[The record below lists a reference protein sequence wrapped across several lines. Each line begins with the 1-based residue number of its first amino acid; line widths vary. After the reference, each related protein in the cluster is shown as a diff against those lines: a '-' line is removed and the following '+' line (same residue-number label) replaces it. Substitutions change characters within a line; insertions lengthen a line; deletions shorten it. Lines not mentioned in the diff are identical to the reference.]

1 MLYIN
6 RSMFNLSSKNIVKLS
21 KDNGE
26 LYYNLINDNEFP
38 IRRHIE
44 NTYNVTPSFC
54 YPDEEFSGEILS
66 FLLKNGKL
74 MNFTST
80 GKIELLEKDT
90 IKGLRGGTFWFAY
103 KKVFIRLTIKN
114 QTDEKEHLTIS
125 AGFSPALEWS
135 ENEKDKEYSSSQI
148 FSLGFV
154 FPTDVQKIPLEDF
167 VQFIHK
173 PTKGRV
179 HLFIKNQYGEYDF
192 EPITVDIPDNV
203 DLSLNYGKDFLEID
217 KTIKER
223 LSEKSSGLYMF
234 HGPPGTGKTTYIKYL
249 AGQIDRDF
257 IYIPTS
263 MLEFFTSDPNSLS
276 VLLQKPNSI
285 LILEDAEKAIIK
297 REDNGMASSV
307 SSLLNLSDGIMSDIL
322 KTAVILT
329 YNCSRQEVDDAL
341 RRKGRLRVD
350 YEFDLLKIEDAKI
363 LAKALKYSD
372 KLIESEIK
380 DKMSIADIY
389 NLKDKVNFYEE
400 KEEEVPRIGFR

>member
-1 MLYIN
+1 
-6 RSMFNLSSKNIVKLS
+6 MFNLNNKNVVRLI
-21 KDNGE
+21 KDKDE
-26 LYYNLINDNEFP
+26 LYYNLVNDNEFP

-44 NTYNVTPSFC
+44 NAYGVAPSFC
-54 YPDEEFSGEILS
+54 YPDEEFTGEILP

-80 GKIELLEKDT
+80 GKIELLEKDS
-90 IKGLRGGTFWFAY
+90 IKGIRGGTFWFAY

-125 AGFSPALEWS
+125 AGFSPSLEWA
-135 ENEKDKEYSSSQI
+135 ENDKDKEYSSTQI
-148 FSLGFV
+148 FSLGFI
-154 FPTDVQKIPLEDF
+154 FPSNIQDVPFKDF
-167 VQFIHK
+167 TQFIYK

-179 HLFIKNQYGEYDF
+179 HLFIKTQYGEYDF
-192 EPITVDIPDNV
+192 EPISVDIPNDV
-203 DLSLNYGKDFLEID
+203 DLALNYGKDFLEID

-276 VLLQKPNSI
+276 VLLQKPNSV

-322 KTAVILT
+322 KTAVVLT
-329 YNCSRQEVDDAL
+329 YNCSRQEVDEAL

-350 YEFDLLKIEDAKI
+350 YEFDLLKVEDAKN
-363 LAKALKYSD
+363 LAKSLNYSD

-380 DKMSIADIY
+380 DKMSIADVY

-400 KEEEVPRIGFR
+400 VEEDEPRIGFR

>member
-1 MLYIN
+1 
-6 RSMFNLSSKNIVKLS
+6 MFNLTSKNIMKLT
-21 KDNGE
+21 KDKDE
-26 LYYNLINDNEFP
+26 LYYNLVNDNEFP

-44 NTYNVTPSFC
+44 NTYEVAPSFC
-54 YPDEEFSGEILS
+54 YPDEEFTGDILL
-66 FLLKNGKL
+66 FLLKNSKL

-80 GKIELLEKDT
+80 GKIELLEKDS
-90 IKGLRGGTFWFAY
+90 IKGVRGGTFWFAY
-103 KKVFIRLTIKN
+103 KKVFVRLSIKN

-125 AGFSPALEWS
+125 SGFSPALEWS
-135 ENEKDKEYSSSQI
+135 ENEKDKEYSPAQI
-148 FSLGFV
+148 FNLGFI
-154 FPTDVQKIPLEDF
+154 FPSNVQDIPFKDF
-167 VQFIHK
+167 VEFIHK

-192 EPITVDIPDNV
+192 EPISVDIPDNV
-203 DLSLNYGKDFLEID
+203 DLALNYGKDFVEVD

-276 VLLQKPNSI
+276 VLLQKPNSV

-322 KTAVILT
+322 KTAVVLT
-329 YNCSRQEVDDAL
+329 YNCSRQEVDEAL
-341 RRKGRLRVD
+341 KRKGRLRVD
-350 YEFDLLKIEDAKI
+350 YEFDLLKVEDAKN
-363 LAKALKYSD
+363 LAKSLNYSD

-380 DKMSIADIY
+380 EKMSIADVY

-400 KEEEVPRIGFR
+400 KEEDVPRIGFR

>member
-1 MLYIN
+1 
-6 RSMFNLSSKNIVKLS
+6 
-21 KDNGE
+21 
-26 LYYNLINDNEFP
+26 
-38 IRRHIE
+38 
-44 NTYNVTPSFC
+44 
-54 YPDEEFSGEILS
+54 
-66 FLLKNGKL
+66 

-80 GKIELLEKDT
+80 GKIELLEKDS
-90 IKGLRGGTFWFAY
+90 IKGVRGGTFWFLY
-103 KKVFIRLTIKN
+103 KKVFVRLSIKN
-114 QTDEKEHLTIS
+114 QTDEKEHLSIS
-125 AGFSPALEWS
+125 AGFSPPLEWS
-135 ENEKDKEYSSSQI
+135 EVEKDKQYSPSQI
-148 FSLGFV
+148 FNLGFI
-154 FPTDVQKIPLEDF
+154 FPSNVQDIPFKDF
-167 VQFIHK
+167 VEFIHK
-173 PTKGRV
+173 PAKGRV
-179 HLFIKNQYGEYDF
+179 HLFIKTQYGEYDF
-192 EPITVDIPDNV
+192 EPISVDIPDNV
-203 DLSLNYGKDFLEID
+203 DLALNYGKDFVEID

-322 KTAVILT
+322 KTAVVLT
-329 YNCSRQEVDDAL
+329 YNCSRQEVDEAL
-341 RRKGRLRVD
+341 KRKGRLRVD
-350 YEFDLLKIEDAKI
+350 YEFDLLKIEDAKN
-363 LAKALKYSD
+363 LAKSLNYSD

-380 DKMSIADIY
+380 EKMSIADIY

-400 KEEEVPRIGFR
+400 KEEDVPRIGFR

>member
-1 MLYIN
+1 M
-6 RSMFNLSSKNIVKLS
+6 KLS

-26 LYYNLINDNEFP
+26 IYYNLVNDNEFP
-38 IRRHIE
+38 IRRYIE
-44 NTYNVTPSFC
+44 NTYGVAPSFC
-54 YPDEEFSGEILS
+54 YPDEEFTGEILS
-66 FLLKNGKL
+66 FLLKGGKL

-80 GKIELLEKDT
+80 GKIELLEKDS
-90 IKGLRGGTFWFAY
+90 IKGVRGGTFWFLY
-103 KKVFIRLTIKN
+103 KKVFVRLSIKN
-114 QTDEKEHLTIS
+114 QTDEKEHLSIS
-125 AGFSPALEWS
+125 AGFSPPLEWS
-135 ENEKDKEYSSSQI
+135 EVEKDKQYSPSQI
-148 FSLGFV
+148 FNLGFI
-154 FPTDVQKIPLEDF
+154 FPSNVQDIPFKDF
-167 VQFIHK
+167 VEFIHK
-173 PTKGRV
+173 PAKGRV
-179 HLFIKNQYGEYDF
+179 HLFIKTQYGEYDF
-192 EPITVDIPDNV
+192 EPISVDIPDNV
-203 DLSLNYGKDFLEID
+203 DLALNYGKDFVEID

-322 KTAVILT
+322 KTAVVLT
-329 YNCSRQEVDDAL
+329 YNCSRQEVDEAL
-341 RRKGRLRVD
+341 KRKGRLRVD
-350 YEFDLLKIEDAKI
+350 YEFDLLKIEDAKN
-363 LAKALKYSD
+363 LAKSLNYSD

-380 DKMSIADIY
+380 EKMSIADIY

-400 KEEEVPRIGFR
+400 KEEDVPRIGFR

>member
-1 MLYIN
+1 
-6 RSMFNLSSKNIVKLS
+6 MFNLTSKNIMKLT
-21 KDNGE
+21 KDKDE
-26 LYYNLINDNEFP
+26 LYYNLVNDNEFP

-44 NTYNVTPSFC
+44 NTYEVAPSFC
-54 YPDEEFSGEILS
+54 YPDEEFTGDILS
-66 FLLKNGKL
+66 FLLKNSKL

-80 GKIELLEKDT
+80 GKIELLEKDS

-103 KKVFIRLTIKN
+103 KKVFIRLSIKN

-135 ENEKDKEYSSSQI
+135 ENEKDKEYSPAQI
-148 FSLGFV
+148 FNLGFI
-154 FPTDVQKIPLEDF
+154 FPSNVQDIPFKDF
-167 VQFIHK
+167 VEFIHK

-192 EPITVDIPDNV
+192 EPISVDIPDNV
-203 DLSLNYGKDFLEID
+203 DLALNYGKDFVEVD

-276 VLLQKPNSI
+276 VLLQKPNSV

-322 KTAVILT
+322 KTAVVLT
-329 YNCSRQEVDDAL
+329 YNCSRQEVDEAL
-341 RRKGRLRVD
+341 KRKGRLRVD
-350 YEFDLLKIEDAKI
+350 YEFDLLKVEDAKN
-363 LAKALKYSD
+363 LAKSLNYSD

-380 DKMSIADIY
+380 EKMSIADVY

-400 KEEEVPRIGFR
+400 KEEDIPRIGFR

>member
-1 MLYIN
+1 M
-6 RSMFNLSSKNIVKLS
+6 KLS

-26 LYYNLINDNEFP
+26 IYYNLVNDNEFP
-38 IRRHIE
+38 IRRYIE
-44 NTYNVTPSFC
+44 NTYGVAPSFC
-54 YPDEEFSGEILS
+54 YPDEEFTGEILS
-66 FLLKNGKL
+66 FLLKGGKL

-80 GKIELLEKDT
+80 GKIELLEKDS
-90 IKGLRGGTFWFAY
+90 IKGVRGGTFWFLY
-103 KKVFIRLTIKN
+103 KKVFVRLSIKN
-114 QTDEKEHLTIS
+114 QTDEKEHLSIS
-125 AGFSPALEWS
+125 AGFSPPLEWS
-135 ENEKDKEYSSSQI
+135 EVEKDKQYSPSQI
-148 FSLGFV
+148 FNLGFI
-154 FPTDVQKIPLEDF
+154 FPSNVQDIPFKDYVE
-167 VQFIHK
+167 FIHK
-173 PTKGRV
+173 PAKGRV
-179 HLFIKNQYGEYDF
+179 HLFIKTQYGEYDF
-192 EPITVDIPDNV
+192 EPISVDIPDNV
-203 DLSLNYGKDFLEID
+203 DLALNYGKDFVEID

-322 KTAVILT
+322 KTAVVLT
-329 YNCSRQEVDDAL
+329 YNCSRQEVDEAL
-341 RRKGRLRVD
+341 KRKGRLRVD
-350 YEFDLLKIEDAKI
+350 YEFDLLKIEDAKN
-363 LAKALKYSD
+363 LAKSLNYSD

-380 DKMSIADIY
+380 EKMSIADIY

-400 KEEEVPRIGFR
+400 KEEDVPRIGFR

>member
-1 MLYIN
+1 
-6 RSMFNLSSKNIVKLS
+6 MFNLNSKNVIKLS
-21 KDNGE
+21 KDKGE
-26 LYYNLINDNEFP
+26 LYYNLVNDNEFP
-38 IRRHIE
+38 IRRYIE
-44 NTYNVTPSFC
+44 NTYGVAPSFC
-54 YPDEEFSGEILS
+54 YPDEEFTGDILT

-80 GKIELLEKDT
+80 GKIELLEKDN
-90 IKGLRGGTFWFAY
+90 IKGLRGGTFWIAY
-103 KKVFIRLTIKN
+103 KKVYVRLTVKN

-125 AGFSPALEWS
+125 AGFSHALEWS
-135 ENEKDKEYSSSQI
+135 ENEKDKEYSPAQI
-148 FSLGFV
+148 FSLGFI
-154 FPTDVQKIPLEDF
+154 FPSNVMDVPFNDF
-167 VQFIHK
+167 IEFIHK

-192 EPITVDIPDNV
+192 EPISVDIPDNV
-203 DLSLNYGKDFLEID
+203 DLSLNYGKDFVEID

-276 VLLQKPNSI
+276 VLLQKPNSV

-322 KTAVILT
+322 KTAVVLT
-329 YNCSRQEVDDAL
+329 YNCSRQEVDEAL

-350 YEFDLLKIEDAKI
+350 YEFDLLKVSDAKT
-363 LAKALKYSD
+363 LAKSLNYSD

-380 DKMSIADIY
+380 EKMSIADVY

-400 KEEEVPRIGFR
+400 PSEEETRIGFR

>member
-1 MLYIN
+1 
-6 RSMFNLSSKNIVKLS
+6 
-21 KDNGE
+21 
-26 LYYNLINDNEFP
+26 
-38 IRRHIE
+38 
-44 NTYNVTPSFC
+44 
-54 YPDEEFSGEILS
+54 
-66 FLLKNGKL
+66 
-74 MNFTST
+74 
-80 GKIELLEKDT
+80 LLEKDI
-90 IKGLRGGTFWFAY
+90 IKGLRGGTFWFTY

-125 AGFSPALEWS
+125 SGFSPPLEWS
-135 ENEKDKEYSSSQI
+135 ENEKDKEYSPAQI
-148 FSLGFV
+148 FNLGFI
-154 FPTDVQKIPLEDF
+154 FPSNVQEVPFKEF
-167 VQFIHK
+167 VEFIHK

-192 EPITVDIPDNV
+192 EPISVDIPDNV
-203 DLSLNYGKDFLEID
+203 DLSLNYGKSFVEVD

-223 LSEKSSGLYMF
+223 LSEKASGLYMF

-276 VLLQKPNSI
+276 VLLQKPNSV

-322 KTAVILT
+322 KTAVVLT
-329 YNCSRQEVDDAL
+329 YNCSRQEVDEAL
-341 RRKGRLRVD
+341 KRKGRLRVD
-350 YEFDLLKIEDAKI
+350 YEFDLLKIEDAKN
-363 LAKALKYSD
+363 LAKSLNYSD

-380 DKMSIADIY
+380 EKMSIADIY

-400 KEEEVPRIGFR
+400 KEEDVPRIGFR

>member
-1 MLYIN
+1 
-6 RSMFNLSSKNIVKLS
+6 MFNLTSKNVMKLT
-21 KDNGE
+21 KDKDE
-26 LYYNLINDNEFP
+26 LYYNLVNDNEFP

-44 NTYNVTPSFC
+44 NTYSVAPSFC
-54 YPDEEFSGEILS
+54 YPDEEFTGDILL
-66 FLLKNGKL
+66 FLLKNAKL

-80 GKIELLEKDT
+80 GKIELLEKDS

-103 KKVFIRLTIKN
+103 KKVFVRLTIKN

-135 ENEKDKEYSSSQI
+135 ENEKDKEYSPAQI
-148 FSLGFV
+148 FSLGFI
-154 FPTDVQKIPLEDF
+154 FPSNVLDVPFKDF
-167 VQFIHK
+167 IEFIHK

-192 EPITVDIPDNV
+192 EPISVDIPENV
-203 DLSLNYGKDFLEID
+203 DLTLNYGKDFVEID

-276 VLLQKPNSI
+276 VLLQKPNSV

-322 KTAVILT
+322 KTAVVLT
-329 YNCSRQEVDDAL
+329 YNCSRQEVDEAL

-350 YEFDLLKIEDAKI
+350 YEFDLLKIEDAKN
-363 LAKALKYSD
+363 LAKSLKYSD

-400 KEEEVPRIGFR
+400 KKEEEPRIGFR

>member
-1 MLYIN
+1 
-6 RSMFNLSSKNIVKLS
+6 MFNLNSKNVVKIS
-21 KDNGE
+21 KDKGE

-38 IRRHIE
+38 IRRYIE
-44 NTYNVTPSFC
+44 NTYEVAPSFC
-54 YPDEEFSGEILS
+54 YPDEEFTGDILP
-66 FLLKNGKL
+66 FLLKSGKL

-80 GKIELLEKDT
+80 GKIELLEKDS
-90 IKGLRGGTFWFAY
+90 IKGVRGGSFWFAY

-114 QTDEKEHLTIS
+114 QSDEKEHLTIS
-125 AGFSPALEWS
+125 AGFSQSLEWS
-135 ENEKDKEYSSSQI
+135 ENEKEKEYSPTQI
-148 FSLGFV
+148 FSMGFI
-154 FPTDVQKIPLEDF
+154 FPSDVQKIPLEEF

-192 EPITVDIPDNV
+192 EPISVEIPDNV
-203 DLSLNYGKDFLEID
+203 DLKLNYGEDFLEID

-276 VLLQKPNSI
+276 VLLQKPNSV

-322 KTAVILT
+322 KTAVVLT
-329 YNCSRQEVDDAL
+329 YNCSRQEVDEAL

-350 YEFDLLKIEDAKI
+350 YEFDLLKVEDAKE
-363 LAKALKYSD
+363 LAKSLKYSD
-372 KLIESEIK
+372 KLIETEINE
-380 DKMSIADIY
+380 KMSIADVY

-400 KEEEVPRIGFR
+400 ELNDEPRIGFR

>member
-1 MLYIN
+1 M
-6 RSMFNLSSKNIVKLS
+6 KLT
-21 KDNGE
+21 KDKDE
-26 LYYNLINDNEFP
+26 LYYNLVNDNEFP

-44 NTYNVTPSFC
+44 NTYGVAPSFC
-54 YPDEEFSGEILS
+54 YPDEEFTGDMLL

-80 GKIELLEKDT
+80 GKIELLEKDS
-90 IKGLRGGTFWFAY
+90 IKGVRGGTFWFAY
-103 KKVFIRLTIKN
+103 KKVFVRLTIKN

-135 ENEKDKEYSSSQI
+135 EHEKDKEYSPAQI
-148 FSLGFV
+148 FSLGFI
-154 FPTDVQKIPLEDF
+154 FPSNVQDVPFKDF
-167 VQFIHK
+167 IEFIHK

-192 EPITVDIPDNV
+192 EPISVDIPDNV
-203 DLSLNYGKDFLEID
+203 DLALNYGKDFIEID

-276 VLLQKPNSI
+276 VLLQKPNSV

-322 KTAVILT
+322 KTAVVLT
-329 YNCSRQEVDDAL
+329 YNCSRQEVDEAL
-341 RRKGRLRVD
+341 KRKGRLRVD

-400 KEEEVPRIGFR
+400 KEEEIPRIGFR